1 MNISKVKCIYALLIA
16 TFYFI
21 LSTFCVFFRCA
32 QFQRNILDSEAMLF
46 LSLRMAPLRTEI
58 RRSVTVN
65 KVVVTYIVHWSDFYI

>member
-1 MNISKVKCIYALLIA
+1 MYLRTSNCHIL
-16 TFYFI
+16 FF
-21 LSTFCVFFRCA
+21 LSTFCIFFRFA
-32 QFQRNILDSEAMLF
+32 QFQRNILDSEATLF